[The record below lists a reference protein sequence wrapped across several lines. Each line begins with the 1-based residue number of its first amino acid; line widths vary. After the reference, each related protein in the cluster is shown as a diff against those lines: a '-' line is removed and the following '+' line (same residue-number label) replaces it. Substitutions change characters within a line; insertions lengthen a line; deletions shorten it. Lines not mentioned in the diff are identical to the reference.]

1 MGEKSKGLL
10 KTTEESAVRQLR
22 TVFRKGNTLKFTEL
36 NLSAELMAEIENA
49 GFTEPSPI
57 QEQTIPLALEG
68 KDVIGQ
74 AQTGTGKTAAFGF
87 PTLEKI
93 NTENQ
98 TIQALVIAPTRELA
112 VQSQEELF
120 RFGRAKGVKV
130 RSVYGGSS
138 IEKQIKALRSG
149 AHIVVGTPG
158 RLLDLIKRKALRLDN
173 IETLIL
179 DEADEMLNM
188 GFLEDIEAIISRVPE
203 SRQTLLFSATMPDAI
218 KRIGVQFMKDPE
230 HVKIA
235 AKELTTDLVDQY
247 YIRVREG
254 EKFDTMTRLMD
265 VDQPELAIVFGRT
278 KRRVDELTRGLKIRG
293 FRAEGIHGDLD
304 QNKRLRVLRDFKNGN
319 LDVLVATDVA
329 ARGLDISGVTHVYNY
344 DIPQEAESYVHRI
357 GRTGRAGQSGQSIT
371 FVSPNEMG
379 YLAIIENT
387 TKKRMKGLKPA
398 TAEDAFQAKK
408 KVALKKIERDF
419 ANETI
424 RANFEK
430 FGKDAREL
438 AAEFSPEELA
448 MYILTLTVQDPDM
461 QEKVEIAQERPL
473 PFKPAGGGFKGKGGG
488 GRRNDRGGNRDRND
502 RDRGGYR
509 GDRRRGDRDRNDR
522 DFKRR
527 DRDDRDRFKKDNRH
541 KDNKKPHKNT
551 SSEKKT
557 GFVIRNKGD
566 K

>member
-1 MGEKSKGLL
+1 MIPSCIGW
-10 KTTEESAVRQLR
+10 LR
-22 TVFRKGNTLKFTEL
+22 TTLRKKKIVKFNEF
-36 NLSAELMAEIENA
+36 NLSAELLAEIDKA
-49 GFTEPSPI
+49 GFVEASPI

-74 AQTGTGKTAAFGF
+74 AQTGTGKTAAFGL

-93 NTENQ
+93 RTEEA

-120 RFGRAKGVKV
+120 RFGRSKGVKV

-138 IEKQIKALRSG
+138 IEKQIKALKSG

-158 RLLDLIKRKALRLDN
+158 RLLDLIKRKALKLQDV
-173 IETLIL
+173 ETLIL

-203 SRQTLLFSATMPDAI
+203 SRQTLLFSATMPEAI

-235 AKELTTDLVDQY
+235 AKELTTELVDQY
-247 YIRVREG
+247 YIRVKEQ

-265 VDQPELAIVFGRT
+265 VEQPELSIVFGRT

-329 ARGLDISGVTHVYNY
+329 ARGLDISGVSHVYNY
-344 DIPQEAESYVHRI
+344 DIPQDPESYVHRI
-357 GRTGRAGQSGQSIT
+357 GRTGRAGQTGQSIT
-371 FVSPNEMG
+371 FVAPNEMG
-379 YLAIIENT
+379 YLQIIENL

-398 TAEDAFQAKK
+398 TAEDAFYAKK
-408 KVALKKIERDF
+408 QVALKKIERDF
-419 ANETI
+419 ADETI
-424 RANFEK
+424 RENFEK
-430 FGKDAREL
+430 FAKDARKL

-448 MYILTLTVQDPDM
+448 MYILSLTVQDPDSLP
-461 QEKVEIAQERPL
+461 EVEIAREKPL
-473 PFKPAGGGFKGKGGG
+473 PFKPSGGGFGGKGKSGRG
-488 GRRNDRGGNRDRND
+488 GRR
-502 RDRGGYR
+502 
-509 GDRRRGDRDRNDR
+509 GDD
-522 DFKRR
+522 RR
-527 DRDDRDRFKKDNRH
+527 DRDRRGSARRDEYRKGGRSTDRFDKDKRYR
-541 KDNKKPHKNT
+541 KDHKKPRTT

>member
-1 MGEKSKGLL
+1 
-10 KTTEESAVRQLR
+10 
-22 TVFRKGNTLKFTEL
+22 LKFNEL
-36 NLSAELMAEIENA
+36 HLSAELLAEVEKA
-49 GFTEPSPI
+49 GFVEASPI
-57 QEQTIPLALEG
+57 QEQTIPLAMAG

-93 NTENQ
+93 DTDNPAV
-98 TIQALVIAPTRELA
+98 QALIIAPTRELA

-120 RFGRAKGVKV
+120 RFGRSKGVKV

-138 IEKQIKALRSG
+138 IEKQIKALKSG

-158 RLLDLIKRKALRLDN
+158 RLLDLIKRKALKLN
-173 IETLIL
+173 QIETLIL

-188 GFLEDIEAIISRVPE
+188 GFLEDIESIISRVPE
-203 SRQTLLFSATMPDAI
+203 ERQTLLFSATMPDAI
-218 KRIGVQFMKDPE
+218 KRIGVKFMKEPE

-235 AKELTTDLVDQY
+235 AKELTTELVDQY
-247 YIRVREG
+247 YIRVKEN

-265 VDQPELAIVFGRT
+265 VEQPELSIVFGRT

-304 QNKRLRVLRDFKNGN
+304 QGKRLRVLRDFKNGN

-344 DIPQEAESYVHRI
+344 DIPQDPESYVHRI
-357 GRTGRAGQSGQSIT
+357 GRTGRAGKSGQSIT
-371 FVSPNEMG
+371 FVAPNEMG
-379 YLAIIENT
+379 YLQIIENL

-398 TAEDAFQAKK
+398 TAEEAFQAKK

-419 ANETI
+419 ADESI
-424 RANFEK
+424 RSNFEK
-430 FGKDAREL
+430 FGKDARKL

-448 MYILTLTVQDPDM
+448 MYILSLTVQDPDALT
-461 QEKVEIAQERPL
+461 EVEIAREKPL
-473 PFKPAGGGFKGKGGG
+473 PFKPSGGGFGGKGKGS
-488 GRRNDRGGNRDRND
+488 RGGNSNCRSNENR
-502 RDRGGYR
+502 RDRGG
-509 GDRRRGDRDRNDR
+509 
-522 DFKRR
+522 RR
-527 DRDDRDRFKKDNRH
+527 DQFKKGRKDERFDKDNRYR
-541 KDNKKPHKNT
+541 KDHKKPRNT

>member
-1 MGEKSKGLL
+1 MQCIERSVIKW
-10 KTTEESAVRQLR
+10 LR
-22 TVFRKGNTLKFTEL
+22 TTFRKKKQLKFNEF
-36 NLSAELMAEIENA
+36 NLSASLLAEIEKA
-49 GFTEPSPI
+49 GFVEASPI

-74 AQTGTGKTAAFGF
+74 AQTGTGKTAAFGL

-93 NTENQ
+93 DVDNTV
-98 TIQALVIAPTRELA
+98 IQALVIAPTRELA

-120 RFGRAKGVKV
+120 RFGRSKGVKV

-138 IEKQIKALRSG
+138 IEKQIKALKSG

-158 RLLDLIKRKALRLDN
+158 RLLDLIKRKALKLN
-173 IETLIL
+173 HIETLIL

-203 SRQTLLFSATMPDAI
+203 ERQTLLFSATMPDAI
-218 KRIGVQFMKDPE
+218 KRIGVQFMKEPE

-235 AKELTTDLVDQY
+235 AKELTTELVDQY
-247 YIRVREG
+247 YIRVKEG

-265 VDQPELAIVFGRT
+265 VEQPELAIVFGRT

-344 DIPQEAESYVHRI
+344 DIPQDPESYVHRI
-357 GRTGRAGQSGQSIT
+357 GRTGRAGKSGQSIT
-371 FVSPNEMG
+371 FVAPNEMG
-379 YLAIIENT
+379 YLQIIENL
-387 TKKRMKGLKPA
+387 TKKRMKGMKPA
-398 TAEDAFQAKK
+398 TAEEAFQAKK
-408 KVALKKIERDF
+408 QVALKKIERDF
-419 ANETI
+419 EDESI
-424 RANFEK
+424 RTNFEK
-430 FGKDAREL
+430 FGKDARKL

-448 MYILTLTVQDPDM
+448 MYILSLTVQDPDSLP
-461 QEKVEIAQERPL
+461 EVEIAREKPL
-473 PFKPAGGGFKGKGGG
+473 PFKPSSGGFGGKGKGG
-488 GRRNDRGGNRDRND
+488 RGN
-502 RDRGGYR
+502 GYR
-509 GDRRRGDRDRNDR
+509 GDQRRDQNRREDRDGGRR
-522 DFKRR
+522 DFKRKSNKNSR
-527 DRDDRDRFKKDNRH
+527 DFEGKG
-541 KDNKKPHKNT
+541 NKRPHRT
-551 SSEKKT
+551 SNEKKN

>member
-1 MGEKSKGLL
+1 MIPSCIGW
-10 KTTEESAVRQLR
+10 LR
-22 TVFRKGNTLKFTEL
+22 TTLRKKKIVKFNEFK
-36 NLSAELMAEIENA
+36 LSAELLAEIDKA
-49 GFTEPSPI
+49 GFVEASPI

-74 AQTGTGKTAAFGF
+74 AQTGTGKTAAFGL

-93 NTENQ
+93 RTEEA

-120 RFGRAKGVKV
+120 RFGRSKGVKV

-138 IEKQIKALRSG
+138 IEKQIKALKSG

-158 RLLDLIKRKALRLDN
+158 RLLDLIKRKALKVQDV
-173 IETLIL
+173 ETLIL

-203 SRQTLLFSATMPDAI
+203 SRQTLLFSATMPEAI

-235 AKELTTDLVDQY
+235 AKELTTELVDQY
-247 YIRVREG
+247 YIRVKEQ

-265 VDQPELAIVFGRT
+265 VEQPELSIVFGRT

-329 ARGLDISGVTHVYNY
+329 ARGLDISGVSHVYNY
-344 DIPQEAESYVHRI
+344 DIPQDPESYVHRI
-357 GRTGRAGQSGQSIT
+357 GRTGRAGQTGQSIT
-371 FVSPNEMG
+371 FVAPNEMG
-379 YLAIIENT
+379 YLQIIENL

-398 TAEDAFQAKK
+398 TAEDAFYAKK
-408 KVALKKIERDF
+408 QVALKKIERDF
-419 ANETI
+419 ADETI
-424 RANFEK
+424 RENFEK
-430 FGKDAREL
+430 FAKDARKL

-448 MYILTLTVQDPDM
+448 MYILSLTVQDPDSLP
-461 QEKVEIAQERPL
+461 EVEIAREKPL
-473 PFKPAGGGFKGKGGG
+473 PFKPSGGGFGGKGKSGRG
-488 GRRNDRGGNRDRND
+488 GRR
-502 RDRGGYR
+502 
-509 GDRRRGDRDRNDR
+509 GDD
-522 DFKRR
+522 RR
-527 DRDDRDRFKKDNRH
+527 DRDRRGSARRDEYRKGGRSTDRFDKDKRYR
-541 KDNKKPHKNT
+541 KDHKKPRTT

>member
-1 MGEKSKGLL
+1 M
-10 KTTEESAVRQLR
+10 
-22 TVFRKGNTLKFTEL
+22 KFNEL
-36 NLSAELMAEIENA
+36 NLSTQLLTEIERA
-49 GFTEPSPI
+49 GFVEASPI

-74 AQTGTGKTAAFGF
+74 AQTGTGKTAAFGL

-93 NTENQ
+93 SIDNPA
-98 TIQALVIAPTRELA
+98 IQALVIAPTRELA

-120 RFGRAKGVKV
+120 RFGRSKGVKV

-158 RLLDLIKRKALRLDN
+158 RLLDLIKRKALKLEKV
-173 IETLIL
+173 ETLIL

-188 GFLEDIEAIISRVPE
+188 GFLDDIEAIIERVPTN
-203 SRQTLLFSATMPDAI
+203 RQTLLFSATMPEAI
-218 KRIGVQFMKDPE
+218 KRIGIKFMKEPE

-247 YIRVREG
+247 YIRVKEG

-265 VDQPELAIVFGRT
+265 VEQPELSIVFGRT

-319 LDVLVATDVA
+319 VDVLVATDVA

-344 DIPQEAESYVHRI
+344 DIPQDPESYVHRI
-357 GRTGRAGQSGQSIT
+357 GRTGRAGKSGQSIT
-371 FVSPNEMG
+371 FVAPNEMG
-379 YLAIIENT
+379 YLQIIENL

-398 TAEDAFQAKK
+398 TAEEAFQAKK
-408 KVALKKIERDF
+408 QVALKKIERDF
-419 ANETI
+419 ADDTI
-424 RANFEK
+424 RANFSK
-430 FGKDAREL
+430 FSKDARQL

-448 MYILTLTVQDPDM
+448 MYVLSLTVQDPAS
-461 QEKVEIAQERPL
+461 QPEVEIAREKPL
-473 PFKPAGGGFKGKGGG
+473 PFKPSGNGFGGRKGGNRNG
-488 GRRNDRGGNRDRND
+488 NRDSRNRNDRN
-502 RDRGGYR
+502 GYR
-509 GDRRRGDRDRNDR
+509 GDRRRSER

-527 DRDDRDRFKKDNRH
+527 DEKFKKDNHRS
-541 KDNKKPHKNT
+541 DNKKPHKNT
-551 SSEKKT
+551 SSEKKS

-566 K
+566 R

>member
-1 MGEKSKGLL
+1 M
-10 KTTEESAVRQLR
+10 
-22 TVFRKGNTLKFTEL
+22 KFNEF
-36 NLSAELMAEIENA
+36 NLSADLLAEIEKA
-49 GFTEPSPI
+49 GFVEASPI

-68 KDVIGQ
+68 NDVIGQ
-74 AQTGTGKTAAFGF
+74 AQTGTGKTAAFGL

-93 NTENQ
+93 HTEDQ

-120 RFGRAKGVKV
+120 RFGRSKGVKV

-138 IEKQIKALRSG
+138 IEKQIKALKSG

-158 RLLDLIKRKALRLDN
+158 RLLDLIKRKALKLQD

-203 SRQTLLFSATMPDAI
+203 NRQTLLFSATMPEAI
-218 KRIGVQFMKDPE
+218 KRIGLQFMKDPE

-235 AKELTTDLVDQY
+235 AKELTTELVDQY
-247 YIRVREG
+247 YIRVKEQ

-265 VDQPELAIVFGRT
+265 VEQPELAIVFGRT

-344 DIPQEAESYVHRI
+344 DIPQDPESYVHRI
-357 GRTGRAGQSGQSIT
+357 GRTGRAGKSGQSIT
-371 FVSPNEMG
+371 FVAPNEMG
-379 YLAIIENT
+379 YLQIIEIL

-398 TAEDAFQAKK
+398 TAEEAFQAKK
-408 KVALKKIERDF
+408 QVALKKIERDF
-419 ANETI
+419 ADETI
-424 RANFEK
+424 RGNFDK
-430 FGKDAREL
+430 FAKDARKL

-448 MYILTLTVQDPDM
+448 MYILSLTVQDPDSLP
-461 QEKVEIAQERPL
+461 EVEIAREKPL
-473 PFKPAGGGFKGKGGG
+473 PFKPSGGGFGGKGKS
-488 GRRNDRGGNRDRND
+488 GRSG
-502 RDRGGYR
+502 
-509 GDRRRGDRDRNDR
+509 RRGDD
-522 DFKRR
+522 RR
-527 DRDDRDRFKKDNRH
+527 DRDRRGNGRRDDYRKGGRSNDRFDKEKRYRKDH
-541 KDNKKPHKNT
+541 KKPRNT